1 MKSATWL
8 LALCAGLAASAA
20 DDPAKTDLDKLQ
32 GVWKVVA
39 MENDGK
45 KAPEDSVKGIRMT
58 IKGDKLI
65 MKEDNKED
73 EASFKLDPTQK
84 PKTMDMTIK
93 VGDKM
98 EVVKLIYDLRGDDL
112 KLCGGRAGKD
122 RPKDFAAKGGLNLI
136 VFKREKE

>member
-1 MKSATWL
+1 MKFVVWL
-8 LALCAGLAASAA
+8 IAVCAGLAVARA
-20 DDPAKTDLDKLQ
+20 DDSTKTDLDKLQ

-45 KAPEDSVKGIRMT
+45 KASEDSVKGIRMT
-58 IKGDKLI
+58 IKGDKLLL
-65 MKEDNKED
+65 KEDNKEE
-73 EASFKLDPTQK
+73 EASFKLDPMQK
-84 PKTMDMTIK
+84 PKTMDLTIK
-93 VGDKM
+93 AGDKM

-122 RPKDFAAKGGLNLI
+122 RPKDFVAKGGMNLI